1 MTKENDIEK
10 EPAFKI
16 ERPKVGEE
24 KDLAEMHIQAWKD
37 AYVVP
42 ESGLTEESIDKQL
55 AHLLEDTTYRKN
67 TIIESLANPDRVL
80 YRVVKNRD
88 GEIVGFMH
96 GSKHE
101 DFTELDAIYLLNEV
115 KGTGVGGK
123 LIAEFLKWAEE
134 GKPCRLE
141 VFSFNDSSIGFY
153 VRYGFEKTNKEL
165 PLFRGLPVTEMIR
178 PADTGEVAN

>member
-1 MTKENDIEK
+1 MTIENKIESV
-10 EPAFKI
+10 PAFKI
-16 ERPKVGEE
+16 ELPKVGDELG
-24 KDLAEMHIQAWKD
+24 LAEAHIQAWKD

-42 ESGLTEESIDKQL
+42 ESGLTEESIDEQL
-55 AHLLEDTTYRKN
+55 AHLLADTTYRKN
-67 TIIESLANPDRVL
+67 TIIESLEKPESVL

-101 DFTELDAIYLLNEV
+101 DFTELDAIYLLNEA

-123 LIAEFLKWAEE
+123 LMKEFLKWANEN
-134 GKPCRLE
+134 KPCRLE
-141 VFSFNDSSIGFY
+141 VFSFNESAVGFY
-153 VRYGFEKTNKEL
+153 VRYGFEKTDKEI

-178 PADTGEVAN
+178 PI

>member
-1 MTKENDIEK
+1 M
-10 EPAFKI
+10 KI
-16 ERPKVGEE
+16 ENKVEMKPTFMIELPEVGDEIA
-24 KDLAEMHIQAWKD
+24 LAKMHIQAWKD

-42 ESGLTEESIDKQL
+42 ESGLTEESIDAQL

-67 TIIESLANPDRVL
+67 TIIESLENPDRVL
-80 YRVVKNRD
+80 YRVVKNSA

-96 GSKHE
+96 GSMHE
-101 DFTELDAIYLLNEV
+101 DFTELDAIYLLNEA

-123 LIAEFLKWAEE
+123 LMEEFLKWADAD
-134 GKPCRLE
+134 KPCRLE

-153 VRYGFEKTNKEL
+153 IRYGFEKTDKEL

-178 PADTGEVAN
+178 SVEV